1 MTYQLKWLKRG
12 VIATFSG
19 VFSAMEN
26 SRANTEVY
34 SDIRSDDLQYQIWD
48 LLNISDIEMTELQV
62 DVPAFIDKI
71 ASIRLPN
78 IKMAL
83 VAVDEKTIKLCNK
96 YIHISVTGG
105 SPWQFQIFNSLEEA
119 KKWVSS

>member
-34 SDIRSDDLQYQIWD
+34 SDIRSDTLQYQIWD
-48 LLNISDIEMTELQV
+48 LSSISDIKMTESQV
-62 DVPAFIDKI
+62 DIPAFVDKM
-71 ASIRLPN
+71 ASHRLPN

-83 VAVDEKTIKLCNK
+83 VTRDEKTKKLCNK
-96 YIHISVTGG
+96 YIYTSVTSG